1 MSVRTVADPFFVRI
15 VRLLLTGIR
24 RCDHLIQLGIDKG
37 MQRAQIIPYGGNQL
51 IDSSTRTNTAAWL
64 NYNQDAVVTRI
75 ENELA
80 RYTKT
85 HPLDGESLQ
94 ILHYGNGQAIGA
106 QPPASSTQHVSD
118 CVQAFKPH
126 RDAFDPNEDPP
137 VRSSSSPRVA

>member
-1 MSVRTVADPFFVRI
+1 MRTAADPFFVRI
-15 VRLLLTGIR
+15 ARLLLTGIR

-106 QPPASSTQHVSD
+106 QLPASSTQHVSD
-118 CVQAFKPH
+118 CAQAFKPH

>member
-1 MSVRTVADPFFVRI
+1 M
-15 VRLLLTGIR
+15 
-24 RCDHLIQLGIDKG
+24 IQLGIAKG

-80 RYTKT
+80 RHTKT
-85 HPLDGESLQ
+85 HPLDGETLQ

-106 QPPASSTQHVSD
+106 HVAASSMQHVSD
-118 CVQAFKPH
+118 SLQAFKPH

-137 VRSSSSPRVA
+137 VRSSHCSPRVA